1 MTAAAAADDRVV
13 CAYLGFRLAVGEKD
27 VEIYDGRLR
36 RLATVTSVK
45 KARLFCRGYR
55 RGC

>member
-1 MTAAAAADDRVV
+1 MTAAVNDDRVV